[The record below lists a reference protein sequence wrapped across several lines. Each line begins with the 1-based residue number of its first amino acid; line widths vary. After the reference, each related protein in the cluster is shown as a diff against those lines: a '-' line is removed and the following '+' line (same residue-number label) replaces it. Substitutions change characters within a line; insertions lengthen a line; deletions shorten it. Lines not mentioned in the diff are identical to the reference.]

1 MTIFI
6 IAMALIVVMILIE
19 IPVAFA
25 FGIGA
30 MGFTL
35 ATGNDL
41 TFLIPHGYKT
51 ASSFALLALPLFIFA
66 GLLMAEGGISDRLL
80 NFINS
85 MVGRIKGGLGA
96 VTVLTCAL
104 FGAISGSSSA
114 AIAAVGQIMIPR
126 MVREG
131 YPAGHATA
139 LVACSSVLALL
150 IPPSIPMIIFSIT
163 GGISVGAAFLSTIVP
178 GILLAIVYCL
188 LNIWFLRHNPNVEVD
203 EPLPFKQTVK
213 GILNTGN
220 KAVFALLMPLIIL
233 GAIYSGIATPT
244 EAAAIAVIYAIPVGL
259 FIYKGMTLSNLGSIT
274 IKAVTMTGS
283 IMAVLFFLFIMSRA
297 MILEQIPK
305 EIAEAML
312 QISDNKYVI
321 LLLINLLLL
330 LIGMIVDDISGSVL
344 AAIIFLPIIT
354 ELGIDPIHF
363 AAVVGVNLGLGNVSP
378 PCAPML
384 YMAGGIAKLSLDKY
398 FIPTIK
404 FLCFGHL
411 PMVLIVTF
419 IPEISLFLPELLLGY
434 VPASPIN

>member
-1 MTIFI
+1 MTLFLISMF
-6 IAMALIVVMILIE
+6 IVVVLILIE

-30 MGFTL
+30 VLFAFT
-35 ATGNDL
+35 TGNNIS
-41 TFLIPHGYKT
+41 FLIPHGFKT
-51 ASSFALLALPLFIFA
+51 ASGFALLALPLFIFA
-66 GLLMAEGGISDRLL
+66 GLLMAEGGISERLL
-80 NFINS
+80 NFVNS
-85 MVGRIKGGLGA
+85 LVGRIKGGLGA

-131 YPAGHATA
+131 YPEGHATA

-150 IPPSIPMIIFSIT
+150 IPPSIPMIVFSIT
-163 GGISVGAAFLSTIVP
+163 GGLSVGAAFLSTIIP
-178 GILLAIVYCL
+178 GILLTFLYCA
-188 LNIWFLRHNPNVEVD
+188 LNIWFLRDNPNIKVD
-203 EPLPFKQTVK
+203 PPLPFKQAAKSVAK
-213 GILNTGN
+213 TGYN
-220 KAVFALLMPLIIL
+220 AAFALLMPLIIL

-259 FIYKGMTLSNLGSIT
+259 FIYKGMSLSNLGSVT
-274 IKAVTMTGS
+274 VRAVTMTGS

-297 MILEQIPK
+297 MILEQVPRDLALALL
-305 EIAEAML
+305 E
-312 QISDNKYVI
+312 ISDNKYV
-321 LLLINLLLL
+321 LLFLINILLL

-344 AAIIFLPIIT
+344 AAIIFLPIINQ
-354 ELGIDPIHF
+354 LGIDPIHF

-384 YMAGGIAKLSLDKY
+384 YMAGGVGKLSLDRYLK
-398 FIPTIK
+398 PTLK

-411 PMVLIVTF
+411 PMVFLVTF
-419 IPEISLFLPELLLGY
+419 VPELSLFLPKLLLGY
-434 VPASPIN
+434 

>member
-1 MTIFI
+1 MTLFL
-6 IAMALIVVMILIE
+6 IAMLVVVTLVLIE

-30 MGFTL
+30 VFFAL
-35 ATGNDL
+35 STGNDIS
-41 TFLIPHGYKT
+41 FLIPHGFKT
-51 ASSFALLALPLFIFA
+51 ASGFALIAMPLFIFA
-66 GLLMAEGGISDRLL
+66 GLLMAEGGISERLL

-85 MVGRIKGGLGA
+85 FVGRIKGGLGA

-131 YPAGHATA
+131 YPPGHATA

-150 IPPSIPMIIFSIT
+150 IPPSIPMIVFSIA
-163 GGISVGAAFLSTIVP
+163 GGISVGAAFLSTIIP
-178 GILLAIVYCL
+178 GIMLAIIYCV
-188 LNIWFLRHNPNVEVD
+188 LNVWFLRNDTNIQVD
-203 EPLPFKQTVK
+203 PPLPFKQAAKGVVK
-213 GILNTGN
+213 SGYNAG
-220 KAVFALLMPLIIL
+220 FALLMPLIIL

-259 FIYKGMTLSNLGSIT
+259 FIYKGMTFKSLGAVT
-274 IKAVTMTGS
+274 VRAVTMTGS

-297 MILEQIPK
+297 MILEQVPRDL
-305 EIAEAML
+305 ANALL
-312 QISDNKYVI
+312 QITENKYVL

-344 AAIIFLPIIT
+344 AAIIFLPIINA
-354 ELGIDPIHF
+354 LGIDPIQF
-363 AAVVGVNLGLGNVSP
+363 AAIVGVNLGLGNISP

-384 YMAGGIAKLSLDKY
+384 YMAGGVSKLSLDRYITPTMK
-398 FIPTIK
+398 FISM
-404 FLCFGHL
+404 GHL
-411 PMVLIVTF
+411 PMVFIVTF
-419 IPEISLFLPELLLGY
+419 IPEVSLFLPRLLMGY
-434 VPASPIN
+434 GA

>member
-1 MTIFI
+1 MTLFLLS
-6 IAMALIVVMILIE
+6 MLIVVVLILIE

-30 MGFTL
+30 LTFAFT
-35 ATGNDL
+35 TGNNIS
-41 TFLIPHGYKT
+41 FLIPHGFKT
-51 ASSFALLALPLFIFA
+51 ASGFALLALPLFIFA
-66 GLLMAEGGISDRLL
+66 GLLMAQGGISERLL
-80 NFINS
+80 NFVNS
-85 MVGRIKGGLGA
+85 IVGRIKGGLGA

-131 YPAGHATA
+131 YPEGHATA

-150 IPPSIPMIIFSIT
+150 IPPSIPMIVFSIT
-163 GGISVGAAFLSTIVP
+163 AGISVGAAFLSTIIP
-178 GILLAIVYCL
+178 GIMLTIIYCL
-188 LNIWFLRHNPNVEVD
+188 LNIWFLRNDTQIKVAP
-203 EPLPFKQTVK
+203 PLPFKQAAKNVVHS
-213 GILNTGN
+213 GYN
-220 KAVFALLMPLIIL
+220 AAFALLMPLIIL

-244 EAAAIAVIYAIPVGL
+244 EAAAIAVVYAIPVGM
-259 FIYKGMTLSNLGSIT
+259 FIYKGLTLKSLGDVT
-274 IKAVTMTGS
+274 VRAVTMTGS

-297 MILEQIPK
+297 MILEQVPRDL
-305 EIAEAML
+305 ANAML
-312 QISDNKYVI
+312 QISENKYVL

-344 AAIIFLPIIT
+344 AAIIFLPVIT

-384 YMAGGIAKLSLDKY
+384 YMAGGIGKLSLDRY
-398 FIPTIK
+398 IGPTLK
-404 FLCFGHL
+404 FLCLGHL
-411 PMVLIVTF
+411 PMVFLVTF
-419 IPEISLFLPELLLGY
+419 VPEISLFLPKLLMGY
-434 VPASPIN
+434 AGT

>member
-1 MTIFI
+1 MTLFLV
-6 IAMALIVVMILIE
+6 AMLVVVILILIE

-30 MGFTL
+30 VMFAFT
-35 ATGNDL
+35 TGNNIS
-41 TFLIPHGYKT
+41 FLIPHGFKT

-66 GLLMAEGGISDRLL
+66 GLLMAEGGISERLL
-80 NFINS
+80 NFVNS
-85 MVGRIKGGLGA
+85 IVGRIKGGLGA

-150 IPPSIPMIIFSIT
+150 IPPSIPMIVFSIT
-163 GGISVGAAFLSTIVP
+163 GGLSVGAAFLSTIVP
-178 GILLAIVYCL
+178 GILLTLLYCG
-188 LNIWFLRHNPNVEVD
+188 LNIWFLRNNPDIQVD
-203 EPLPFKQTVK
+203 APLPFAQAAK
-213 GILNTGN
+213 GVAKTGCH
-220 KAVFALLMPLIIL
+220 AAFALLMPLIIL

-259 FIYKGMTLSNLGSIT
+259 FIYKGMSLSSLGAVT
-274 IKAVTMTGS
+274 VRAVTMTGS

-297 MILEQIPK
+297 MILEQVPRDLALALL
-305 EIAEAML
+305 E
-312 QISDNKYVI
+312 ISDNKYVL

-344 AAIIFLPIIT
+344 AAIIFLPIIN

-384 YMAGGIAKLSLDKY
+384 YMAGGVSKLSLDRY
-398 FIPTIK
+398 ITPTLK

-411 PMVLIVTF
+411 PMVFLVTF
-419 IPEISLFLPELLLGY
+419 VPELSLFLPKLLLGY
-434 VPASPIN
+434 